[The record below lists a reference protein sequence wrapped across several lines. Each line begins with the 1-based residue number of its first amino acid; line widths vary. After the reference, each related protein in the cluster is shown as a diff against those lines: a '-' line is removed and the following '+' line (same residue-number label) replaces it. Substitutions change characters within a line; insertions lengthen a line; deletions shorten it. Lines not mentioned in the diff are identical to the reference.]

1 MRAFVLALLV
11 FEIIALR
18 NSGRRTFLRPSESL
32 VGQLAAISKGGRAE
46 WSDDGIPEA
55 GKAQQ
60 PVKFEPRL
68 LDALDVT
75 VGDFLTTQAVKTT
88 SRYMLEFHNDV
99 EHRWMTNFCNYSAH
113 GFSAAGKKDGN
124 GRWTDWIEEM
134 IVADT
139 TVLQVVMNPH
149 KAILRGRSST
159 SDNRV
164 RLEYMHELEP
174 RKIAHQLL
182 TVRESI
188 SEEMIQDLGCVK
200 SENVEAMRYARDCL
214 EVGPELAEKDRKMT
228 RISESQSSES
238 TPLRDRSY
246 LECDIIV
253 TNFALEHVKTDLQKR
268 RNELGVRFL
277 DDVLEG
283 VQKRDMSRSVLERV
297 LAEFYAPRELIEEIC
312 LKGLQDGVDKS
323 SGVNTLS
330 IAESLLQARYALSL
344 EVNRILLEQGR
355 FARAYYKMIK
365 DRGGFQ
371 TWKAKEERTQ
381 IRVVD
386 LLVEDTLEKRRAAA
400 RAAAKQEA
408 AAAEKSREARAATE
422 AQAAQERAAA
432 EAEAAAAAAAAA
444 EAEASLSDLDNDDLG
459 PESFGSQGPVFM

>member
-1 MRAFVLALLV
+1 MRFFALSSLL
-11 FEIIALR
+11 FLKSNALR
-18 NSGRRTFLRPSESL
+18 SASFLVSGRQRPREYS
-32 VGQLAAISKGGRAE
+32 LAASSEGGRAE
-46 WSDDGIPEA
+46 WSDDGVPEA

-75 VGDFLTTQAVKTT
+75 VGDFLTTQAVETT
-88 SRYMLEFHNDV
+88 SRYMLEFHNDI

-113 GFSAAGKKDGN
+113 GFTAAGKKDGN

-134 IVADT
+134 IIADT
-139 TVLQVVMNPH
+139 TVLQVLMNPP
-149 KAILRGRSST
+149 KAILRGRSVK

-200 SENVEAMRYARDCL
+200 GENVEAMRYARHRL
-214 EVGPELAEKDRKMT
+214 EAGPEQAEKDRKVT
-228 RISESQSSES
+228 RMSESQFES

-268 RNELGVRFL
+268 RNELGVKFL

-297 LAEFYAPRELIEEIC
+297 LAEFYAPRELIEEVC

-355 FARAYYKMIK
+355 FARSYYKMIK

-371 TWKAKEERTQ
+371 TWRAKEERAQ
-381 IRVVD
+381 VRVVD
-386 LLVEDTLEKRRAAA
+386 LNVEDTLEKRREAA
-400 RAAAKQEA
+400 RALAKEEA
-408 AAAEKSREARAATE
+408 AAAEKAREARAKAE
-422 AQAAQERAAA
+422 AEAAQAREAA
-432 EAEAAAAAAAAA
+432 EAEEAAAAAAAA
-444 EAEASLSDLDNDDLG
+444 SLNGFDNNEDLG